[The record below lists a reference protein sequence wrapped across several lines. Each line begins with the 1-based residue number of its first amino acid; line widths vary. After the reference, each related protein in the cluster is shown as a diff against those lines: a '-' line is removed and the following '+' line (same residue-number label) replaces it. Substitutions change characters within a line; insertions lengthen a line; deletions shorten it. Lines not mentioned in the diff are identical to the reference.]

1 MAGKTIVVL
10 GGGVG
15 GLTAANALRRR
26 LDASHRVVLVDKRG
40 EHLFA
45 PSLLWLMVGQRRPA
59 QLTKDLEA
67 LVRPGVEVVRAAVRE
82 IDPDQGRVRA
92 DGQDLGYDALVVS
105 LGADLAPDAMPGY
118 EAAAHNFFDLDGAAD
133 LWRALQGF
141 AGGRVAVAVSAL
153 PYKCPAAPYE
163 AALLLDH
170 ALRRRGLR
178 QRSEVVVFTPEPL
191 PMPVAGPVMGQAVVR
206 LLEQRGIRF
215 HPNRPLQ
222 AIDPQRRELAF
233 QDGTREPFDL
243 LAAVPPHR
251 PPEAIKQSP
260 LANEAGWVP
269 VDKQTLRTRY
279 EHVYAVGDVATITL
293 ASGKPLPKAGVFAH
307 AEALAVAETLA
318 AELRGGPPAHFDGL
332 GYCWVELGAG
342 QAAFAVGNFY
352 AEPSPEIRL
361 RAPGRLWHLGKVLFE
376 RAWMGDGLERA
387 AASMGLAVGGRV
399 LGIPA
404 TL

>member
-1 MAGKTIVVL
+1 MAGKTILVL

-15 GLTAANALRRR
+15 GLTAANALRKR

-45 PSLLWLMVGQRRPA
+45 PSLLWLMVGQRRPG
-59 QLTKDLEA
+59 QLTRDLRT

-82 IDPDQGRVRA
+82 IDPERGRVRM
-92 DGQDLGYDALVVS
+92 DSQEMGYDALVVG
-105 LGADLAPDAMPGY
+105 LGADLAPDALPGF
-118 EAAAHNFFDLDGAAD
+118 EAGAHNFFDLEGAAG
-133 LWRALQGF
+133 LWRALRDF
-141 AGGRVAVAVSAL
+141 TGGRVVVAVSAL

-163 AALLLDH
+163 AALLLDD

-178 QRSEVVVFTPEPL
+178 ARSEVVVFTPEPL
-191 PMPVAGPVMGQAVVR
+191 PMPVAGPVLGQAVVQ
-206 LLEQRGIRF
+206 LLEQRGIRL

-222 AIDPQRRELAF
+222 AIDPERRELVF
-233 QDGTREPFDL
+233 QDGAREPFDL

-251 PPEAIKQSP
+251 PPEAIRQSP

-269 VDKQTLRTRY
+269 VDKHSLRTRF
-279 EHVYAVGDVATITL
+279 ERVYAVGDVATITL
-293 ASGKPLPKAGVFAH
+293 ANGRPLPKAGVFAH

-318 AELRGGPPAHFDGL
+318 AELQGGAPARFDGL

-352 AEPSPEIRL
+352 AEPNPEIRL
-361 RAPGRLWHLGKVLFE
+361 RAPGRLWHVGKVIFE
-376 RAWMGDGLERA
+376 RAWMGRGAERA
-387 AASMGLAVGGRV
+387 AARVGLAAGGRV

-404 TL
+404 AV